1 MLERGIISKG
11 DRGSPEDSDDNP
23 PPNNGLNRIDDIIS
37 EASNSSD
44 YLKIEEDSSNSTVSY
59 PGKKETSVYFSEANS
74 SYTNSI
80 GFYRTEERRSTKRL
94 ELDEDMNVT
103 LVDETCEGDIET
115 ECDVASRPLYE
126 CFDGYGMHR

>member
-23 PPNNGLNRIDDIIS
+23 PPNSGLNRLDEIIS

-44 YLKIEEDSSNSTVSY
+44 YLKTEEDTSNSTVSY
-59 PGKKETSVYFSEANS
+59 PGKKETSVYFSETNS
-74 SYTNSI
+74 SYTKSI
-80 GFYRTEERRSTKRL
+80 GFYSREDPKSTKSL
-94 ELDEDMNVT
+94 EVDEDMNVT

-115 ECDVASRPLYE
+115 ECDVAGRPLYD